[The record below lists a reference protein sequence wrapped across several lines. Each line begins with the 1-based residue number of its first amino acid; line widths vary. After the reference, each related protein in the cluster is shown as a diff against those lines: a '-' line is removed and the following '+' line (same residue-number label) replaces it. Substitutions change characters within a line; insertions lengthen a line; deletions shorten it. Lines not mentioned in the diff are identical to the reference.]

1 MDQFKIHKE
10 SVNMKQ
16 KIIFV
21 KIQYRAQT
29 VDNEYMPLWLYSR
42 PLYVIKETENTVIV
56 RYNNNEFYTYEFD
69 KKYIE
74 KSL

>member
-1 MDQFKIHKE
+1 M
-10 SVNMKQ
+10 
-16 KIIFV
+16 IFV
-21 KIQYRAQT
+21 LIKDRAQT

-42 PLYVIKETENTVIV
+42 PLYVIKETQDTVIV
-56 RYNNNEFYTYEFD
+56 RYNNSEFYTYEFN

>member
-1 MDQFKIHKE
+1 M
-10 SVNMKQ
+10 
-16 KIIFV
+16 IFV
-21 KIQYRAQT
+21 LIKDRAQT

-42 PLYVIKETENTVIV
+42 PLYVIKETEDTVIV
-56 RYNNNEFYTYEFD
+56 RYNNSEFYTYEFN

>member
-1 MDQFKIHKE
+1 MVDY
-10 SVNMKQ
+10 
-16 KIIFV
+16 IFV
-21 KIQYRAQT
+21 KIAYLAPT
-29 VDNEYMPLWLYSR
+29 VDGEHMELWLYSR

-56 RYNNNEFYTYEFD
+56 RYNNSEFYTFEFN

>member
-1 MDQFKIHKE
+1 MHT
-10 SVNMKQ
+10 

-21 KIQYRAQT
+21 KIAYLAPT
-29 VDNEYMPLWLYSR
+29 VDGEHMELWLYSR

-56 RYNNNEFYTYEFD
+56 RYNNSEFYTYEFN
-69 KKYIE
+69 KKFII

>member
-1 MDQFKIHKE
+1 M
-10 SVNMKQ
+10 
-16 KIIFV
+16 IFV
-21 KIQYRAQT
+21 LIKDRAQT

-42 PLYVIKETENTVIV
+42 PLYVIKETQDTVIV
-56 RYNNNEFYTYEFD
+56 RYNNSEFYTYEFD